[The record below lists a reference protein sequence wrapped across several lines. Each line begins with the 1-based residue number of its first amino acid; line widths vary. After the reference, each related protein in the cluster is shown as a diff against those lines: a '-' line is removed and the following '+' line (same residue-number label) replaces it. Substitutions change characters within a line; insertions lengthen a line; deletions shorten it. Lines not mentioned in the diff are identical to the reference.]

1 MHHVVLEHWSRGSS
15 PIHVRDVR
23 VKVLLTLGALVAVAT
38 TNPVRPAAAAAY
50 LGLLVA
56 AALLA
61 RLPLTGVLARAA
73 IVLPFSAT
81 FALLSYLLGDPD
93 RAVSVLVKSYISA
106 VAVLVLA
113 GTTPLPRLLHG
124 LERMGAPRMLVQ
136 VLQFL
141 YRYLFVISEQA
152 QHMRLAA
159 GCRGGAAGLRSR
171 FQAAAGALATLFGKS
186 YARAEGIHRAM
197 LARGFR
203 QHLELVHELSFTFSD
218 AVFLLLAGG
227 AIVAIRLALGA
238 G

>member
-1 MHHVVLEHWSRGSS
+1 MHHIVLERWSRGSS

-23 VKVLLTLGALVAVAT
+23 TKLLLTLAVLVAVAT
-38 TNPVRPAAAAAY
+38 TNPVRPASSAAY
-50 LGLLVA
+50 LGLLAA

-73 IVLPFSAT
+73 IVLPFSGT
-81 FALLSYLLGDPD
+81 FALLSYLLGDPE

-106 VAVLVLA
+106 FAVLVLV

-124 LERMGAPRMLVQ
+124 LERMGAPRMLVE

-159 GCRGGAAGLRSR
+159 ACRGGTAGPRAR

-203 QHLELVHELSFTFSD
+203 HHVELVQELSFTPRD
-218 AVFLLLAGG
+218 AAFLLLAGG
-227 AIVAIRLALGA
+227 AIVAVRLALGA
-238 G
+238 R